1 MFKNKLKK
9 SLLLCALAFQ
19 FSIFAETFAGNRIF
33 SLDLGYLGTG
43 LKNNGWG
50 IGLNYEIAIFDFLAV
65 RPGLS
70 HMTLFP
76 SGSDTIC
83 TTVGINFDL
92 LFYPFFK
99 GLEGPYVAGRFG
111 TEFAMFPNS
120 DKMKNE
126 TAIMTTPFLGW
137 KFSVRD
143 FVFFDIFF
151 GYRFLLN
158 KSQFSS
164 AEIASHYGNKF
175 QYGIKIKLNLK
186 KICSSIKK
194 KNKSS
199 DTEIVESAILRQSEN
214 RQQQTACD

>member
-1 MFKNKLKK
+1 MLKTKLKK

-19 FSIFAETFAGNRIF
+19 FSLFAETFAGNRIF

-65 RPGLS
+65 RLGFS

-76 SGSDTIC
+76 SGSDIIC
-83 TTVGINFDL
+83 TTVGQQFDL

-99 GLEGPYVAGRFG
+99 GLEGPYVAGRLD
-111 TEFAMFPNS
+111 TEFVMFPNS

-126 TAIMTTPFLGW
+126 TAIMATPFIGW
-137 KFSVRD
+137 KFSVRE
-143 FVFFDIFF
+143 FVFFDTFF

-158 KSQFSS
+158 KSQFSNENIS
-164 AEIASHYGNKF
+164 SSLYGNKF

-194 KNKSS
+194 RTKKSA
-199 DTEIVESAILRQSEN
+199 DTEAVENAILRQSEN
-214 RQQQTACD
+214 R